1 MLFDGV
7 CNFCNA
13 SVQFIIKRD
22 RRAYFKFA
30 SLQSEFAN
38 TVVGDRT
45 LPMPESVILIEN
57 GEMYE
62 RSTAAL
68 KIARRLNGLWPVF
81 YIFILVPRPVRD
93 AVYHIIARNRYRW
106 FGKRESCMIPGKEL
120 KGRFL
125 EV

>member
-120 KGRFL
+120 KERFL